1 MALIQWD
8 NSLSVGITEID
19 EQHTRL
25 VSIVNSLHEAMK
37 SGKSKEAMGEILG
50 SLINYTK
57 SHFAF
62 EEKYF
67 DLYRYENAVSH
78 KAEHKK
84 LTDQVLDFQ
93 KKFNSG
99 AVALSVELMNFLSD
113 WLKNHI
119 KGEDKQYSKCFQ
131 EHGMK

>member
-8 NSLSVGITEID
+8 KSLSVGISEID
-19 EQHTRL
+19 EQHVKL
-25 VSIVNSLHEAMK
+25 IAIINSLHDAMK
-37 SGKSKEAMGEILG
+37 AGKTKEILG
-50 SLINYTK
+50 DLLQSLIDYTK
-57 SHFAF
+57 MHFAY

-67 DLYRYENAVSH
+67 DLYRYENSAKH

-84 LTDQVLDFQ
+84 LTEQVLDFQ

-99 AVALSVELMNFLSD
+99 AIALSVELMNFLSD

-119 KGEDKQYSKCFQ
+119 KGTDQQYTKCFQ
-131 EHGMK
+131 DHGLK